1 MGNTY
6 CVIMAGGIGSRFWPL
21 SRKAMPK
28 QFLDILG
35 VGRTFIQ
42 QTYDRFSSIV
52 PKENFLV
59 VTNID
64 YKELVSEQLPELD
77 DSQVLLEPIR
87 RNTAPCITYAINKI
101 KLKDAHANVIVAP
114 SDHVILKQEQFI
126 REIENG
132 LEFVARNNALLTL
145 GIKASRPETGY
156 GYIQI
161 KKREKFGKLNNL
173 YKVKTFTEKPDEKMA
188 KIFMDSGEFFW
199 NSGIFL
205 WSIPAI
211 SAALQTYLADIYE
224 LFDKGKER
232 YNTENEEAFINKTY
246 SECQGISIDYGVME
260 KANNVYVLTA
270 DFGWSDLGTWDS
282 LYESKEKD
290 ADGNVVKGDN
300 ILKYDVKNCIVS
312 LPNEKTAVLHGLDGY
327 IVVESKEML
336 MVCKRSDES
345 NIRQFVTDVR
355 LKKGEGYV

>member
-1 MGNTY
+1 
-6 CVIMAGGIGSRFWPL
+6 MAGGIGSRFWPL

-42 QTYDRFSSIV
+42 QTYDRFSSII
-52 PKENFLV
+52 PKENFFV
-59 VTNID
+59 VTSVD
-64 YKELVSEQLPELD
+64 YKKLVKEQLPELND
-77 DSQVLLEPIR
+77 NQILLEPIR
-87 RNTAPCITYAINKI
+87 RNTAPCIAYAISRI
-101 KLKDAHANVIVAP
+101 KLLDANANVVVAP
-114 SDHVILKQEQFI
+114 SDHVILKEGQFI
-126 REIENG
+126 KQIKNG
-132 LEFVARNNALLTL
+132 LEFVSQNNALLTL

-161 KKREKFGKLNNL
+161 KNKEEFGDLENL

-205 WSIPAI
+205 WSVPAI
-211 SAALQTYLADIYE
+211 SAALQTYLADVYE
-224 LFDKGKER
+224 LFEKGKKR
-232 YNTENEEAFINKTY
+232 YNTENEKAFIKKIY

-260 KANNVYVLTA
+260 KAGNVFVLTA
-270 DFGWSDLGTWDS
+270 DFGWSDLGTWGA

-290 ADGNVVKGDN
+290 DAGNVVVGDN
-300 ILKYDVKNCIVS
+300 ILKYDVKNCIVN

-336 MVCKRSDES
+336 MVCKRSDEA

-355 LKKGEGYV
+355 IKKGEGYV